1 MLDSVVRHLAK
12 LAGQQAS
19 ALRHA
24 LLAQRRT
31 QAGDTSQFVD
41 RYVSFS
47 RSKVAANGSMAATLA
62 EAACRAAY
70 TVNGPTLGLRR

>member
-47 RSKVAANGSMAATLA
+47 RSKVAANGSMDF
-62 EAACRAAY
+62 
-70 TVNGPTLGLRR
+70 G

>member
-47 RSKVAANGSMAATLA
+47 RSKVAAATLA